1 MSDKDKKNET
11 KADRAE
17 RFVWQ
22 PGDLI
27 VHSPE
32 AEEKEPERVARAKK
46 AFGKK

>member
-1 MSDKDKKNET
+1 MSDKDKKKET
-11 KADRAE
+11 KDDRAE

-32 AEEKEPERVARAKK
+32 AEEKKSERTDRAKK